1 MSVSLLLSISRLYGA
16 GSCRQWLSGV
26 CSKLVN
32 SESLIVICTVGNALG
47 RVPVDS
53 VVRL

>member
-1 MSVSLLLSISRLYGA
+1 MLSVSRLNGA

-32 SESLIVICTVGNALG
+32 LLELLIVIFVGNALG

>member
-1 MSVSLLLSISRLYGA
+1 MAFVSKPAFQI
-16 GSCRQWLSGV
+16 
-26 CSKLVN
+26 
-32 SESLIVICTVGNALG
+32 ESLIVICTVDNTLG

>member
-1 MSVSLLLSISRLYGA
+1 MAFVQVSRPA
-16 GSCRQWLSGV
+16 FQ
-26 CSKLVN
+26 

>member
-1 MSVSLLLSISRLYGA
+1 MLSVSHLYGA
-16 GSCRQWLSGV
+16 GSYRQWLSGI
-26 CSKLVN
+26 CSKLAAFQ

-53 VVRL
+53 VVCL